1 LARLTLAAAFL
12 VVGCHHSAPPVVQT
26 PAVQAT
32 RVAPASDAAAAAPS
46 IGTARLE
53 ADGTLVL
60 LLRAS
65 TAGATG
71 EGRFVYP
78 PSHPQYRKILEHI
91 GPIKPGEEKQVAP
104 FPDE

>member
-1 LARLTLAAAFL
+1 M
-12 VVGCHHSAPPVVQT
+12 
-26 PAVQAT
+26 
-32 RVAPASDAAAAAPS
+32 AAPS
-46 IGTARLE
+46 IGTARME

-71 EGRFVYP
+71 EGRFAYP
-78 PSHPQYRKILEHI
+78 PSHPQYRKILEHV
-91 GPIKPGEEKQVAP
+91 GPIKPGEEKPVAP